1 MLKVLNG
8 SITNEKENFLID
20 NLAMIVDL
28 DSGAVLKYGDK
39 EMDHMEELYE
49 KKQKQNMSFGPD
61 NALFPGL
68 SLITFDQYDGKLSI
82 EEICTFA
89 NVGIYGNPKTFLEL
103 LKIKEDKIHKRLQE
117 LKKRGY

>member
-28 DSGAVLKYGDK
+28 DSGAVIKYGDK

-49 KKQKQNMSFGPD
+49 RKQKQNMSLGPE
-61 NALFPGL
+61 NALFPSL
-68 SLITFDQYDGKLSI
+68 SLITFDRYEGKLSI

-89 NVGIYGNPKTFLEL
+89 NVGIYGNPKTFLE
-103 LKIKEDKIHKRLQE
+103 
-117 LKKRGY
+117 